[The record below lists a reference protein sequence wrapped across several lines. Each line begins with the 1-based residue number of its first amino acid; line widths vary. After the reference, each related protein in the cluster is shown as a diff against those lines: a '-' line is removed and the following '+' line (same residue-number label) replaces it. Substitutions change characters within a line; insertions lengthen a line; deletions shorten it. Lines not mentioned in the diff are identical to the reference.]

1 MKTLFRFLFFTCVLI
16 FSSAAYAQVTN
27 LLVNG
32 SSTHFTMESGS
43 EISWNYNL
51 PVGDTALL
59 QIWIDVNSNTL
70 IEPATDVLWQSFY
83 QIDGRMDLNGPPD
96 LDGSVNGQIAFA
108 QPVGLAPADYI
119 MSFNNNNSPV
129 TISGTVTPITSP
141 VFTISGSVTVPAG
154 KSAQYLVISLENQSE
169 GNNRF
174 WNAITDAGGNFSVQM
189 DADTSGNPWVLSI
202 DNQYALN
209 PAVLSPDRIA
219 LTLDAGVTTTYP
231 GNNFTFTD
239 AAAEINGT
247 VKDEDGNVL
256 IGGDV
261 YMNWND
267 GSFSRNV
274 QTDAAGTYRIG
285 FLSGELPAS
294 NVWLGS
300 GNIED
305 TSIVSA
311 SAQIQNVNAGN
322 VITKHLTIYRT
333 NSTISGIVTLSGN
346 PPNMN
351 IEIYANVSDTG
362 AVRTFTNF
370 DGSYTLHVS
379 NKLYNY
385 SVGAGQL
392 PPNYY
397 GYSITAHPGQTNV
410 NFNFNLTDVE
420 QEQSA
425 IPEEFSLLQNY
436 PNPFNP
442 TTKIRYTIPS
452 VGTSLMKFVQLKVY
466 DVLGNKVATLVDE
479 EKPAGNYEIDFDAS
493 KLPSGVY
500 FYKLTAGELISTH
513 KMILIR

>member
-1 MKTLFRFLFFTCVLI
+1 MKTLLRFLFFVFVLI

-43 EISWNYNL
+43 EISWSYNL
-51 PVGDTALL
+51 PVGGTALL
-59 QIWIDVNSNTL
+59 QIWIDVNSNTV

-96 LDGSVNGQIAFA
+96 LDGSVNGQIVFA
-108 QPVGLAPADYI
+108 QPVGLAPADYV

-129 TISGTVTPITSP
+129 TISGTVTPLTSP
-141 VFTISGSVTVPAG
+141 VFTVSGSVTVPAG
-154 KSAQYLVISLENQSE
+154 KSAQYLVISLENQSDV
-169 GNNRF
+169 NYRF
-174 WNAITDAGGNFSVQM
+174 WNAITDASGNFLVQM
-189 DADTSGNPWVLSI
+189 DADTSGNPWMLSI
-202 DNQYALN
+202 DNQDALN

-219 LTLDAGVTTTYP
+219 LILDAGATTTYP
-231 GNNFTFTD
+231 GNNFTFIEE
-239 AAAEINGT
+239 AAEINGT

-256 IGGDV
+256 IGSDV
-261 YMNWND
+261 YINWND
-267 GSFSRNV
+267 GSFYRNV
-274 QTDAAGTYRIG
+274 QTDPAGTFRIG

-311 SAQIQNVNAGN
+311 SAQFQTINAGN
-322 VITKHLTIYRT
+322 IITKNLTIYRA
-333 NSTISGIVTLSGN
+333 NSTISGNVTLSGN

-351 IEIYANVSDTG
+351 IEIFANVSDTS
-362 AVRTFTNF
+362 AVRTFTNY
-370 DGSYTLHVS
+370 DGSYVLHVTD
-379 NKLYNY
+379 KLYNY

-397 GYSITAHPGQTNV
+397 GYFITAHPGQSNV

-420 QEQSA
+420 QEQST
-425 IPEEFSLLQNY
+425 IPTEFSLSQNY

-442 TTKIRYTIPS
+442 TTKIKFSIPGS
-452 VGTSLMKFVQLKVY
+452 VETRHGVSLIIY
-466 DVLGNKVATLVDE
+466 DVLGNEVAALVNED
-479 EKPAGNYEIDFDAS
+479 KPAGNYEINFDAS

-500 FYKLTAGELISTH
+500 IYKLTAGEFISTH
-513 KMILIR
+513 KMILLR